1 MSPSVLLVEDSPT
14 QAKQIS
20 QILSEAGFSV
30 RHVMDGPDAI
40 QEVLENRPDLIVL
53 DVRLPTMDGFQVCS
67 RLKRNPDT
75 KSIPIIILTSQDS
88 AKQTMAGL
96 QSGADDYIAKDEF
109 ALETLLETAT
119 ELGILR

>member
-20 QILSEAGFSV
+20 DILAEAGFEV
-30 RHVMDGPDAI
+30 RHVEDGPDAI
-40 QEVLENRPDLIVL
+40 QQVLDNRPDLIVL
-53 DVRLPTMDGFQVCS
+53 DVRLPTMDGYQVCS

-75 KSIPIIILTSQDS
+75 KRIPIIMLTSQDS

-119 ELGILR
+119 ELGILT